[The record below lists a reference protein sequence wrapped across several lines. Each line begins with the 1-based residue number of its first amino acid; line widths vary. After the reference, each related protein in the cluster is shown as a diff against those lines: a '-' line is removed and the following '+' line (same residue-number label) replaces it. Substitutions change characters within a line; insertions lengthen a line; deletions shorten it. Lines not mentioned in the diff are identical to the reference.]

1 MGALINGVWS
11 SGNVGSTT
19 DGRFVRES
27 SQFRHW
33 ITPSGSP
40 GPTGTGGYAAEAGRY
55 HLYVSLACPWAHR
68 TLIARRLLGLE
79 AAISVSVVHWYMGN
93 SGWTFEDGAGVVPD
107 PILSAKYLHQIY
119 TASASNYTGRVTV
132 PILFD
137 KASRS
142 IVNNESPDIL
152 RMLNSAFGGLTAQV
166 IDLYPSSLRNEIDAI
181 NSLVYDHINNGVYK
195 VGFATTQSAYE
206 TAFVSLFD
214 ALDQLEQRLARRRYL
229 CGRQLTEA
237 DIRLFTTLVRF
248 DAVYVGHF
256 KCNRRR
262 LVDYPNLWA
271 YTRDIYQHP
280 EIGPTVNMLH
290 IKRHYFESHSILN
303 PLGIVPMGPD
313 VDFNAPPAGRDDL
326 SDLD

>member
-11 SGNVGSTT
+11 SGNLASTT

-27 SQFRHW
+27 SRFRHW
-33 ITPSGSP
+33 VTPSGCA
-40 GPTGTGGYAAEAGRY
+40 GPTGTGGYGAEVDRY

-68 TLIARRLLGLE
+68 ALIGRRLLGLE

-107 PILSAKYLHQIY
+107 PIFRAKYLHQIY
-119 TASASNYTGRVTV
+119 TASTSDYTGRVTV

-137 KASRS
+137 KVSRS
-142 IVNNESPDIL
+142 IVNNESSDIL
-152 RMLNSAFGGLTAQV
+152 RILNSAFAGLTAQV
-166 IDLYPSSLRNEIDAI
+166 IDLYPPNLRKDIDAV
-181 NSLVYDHINNGVYK
+181 NSLVYDNINNGVYK
-195 VGFATTQSAYE
+195 AGFATTQSAYN
-206 TAFVSLFD
+206 AAVVSLFD

-229 CGRQLTEA
+229 CGRQFTEA

-280 EIGPTVNMLH
+280 GIGPTVNMLH
-290 IKRHYFESHSILN
+290 IKRHYYESHSTIN
-303 PLGIVPMGPD
+303 PLGIVPIGPD
-313 VDFNAPPAGRDDL
+313 IDFNAPPAGREDL

>member
-11 SGNVGSTT
+11 SDNLGSTT
-19 DGRFVRES
+19 DGHFVRQS
-27 SQFRHW
+27 SRFRHW
-33 ITPSGSP
+33 VTPSGSP
-40 GPTGTGGYAAEAGRY
+40 GPTGIGGYAAEVGRY

-68 TLIARRLLGLE
+68 TLIARRILGLE

-107 PILSAKYLHQIY
+107 PILHAKYLHQIY
-119 TASASNYTGRVTV
+119 TASANDYTGRVTV

-137 KASRS
+137 KVSGS
-142 IVNNESPDIL
+142 IVSNESSDIL
-152 RMLNSAFGGLTAQV
+152 RMFNSAFGGLTGPV
-166 IDLYPSSLRNEIDAI
+166 IDLYPSGLRSDIDAV
-181 NSLVYDHINNGVYK
+181 NSLVYDRINNGVYK
-195 VGFATTQSAYE
+195 AGFATTQSAYE
-206 TAFVSLFD
+206 AACVSLFD
-214 ALDQLEQRLARRRYL
+214 ALDQLEQRVARRRYL
-229 CGRQLTEA
+229 CGRQFTEA

-248 DAVYVGHF
+248 DAVYVSHF
-256 KCNRRR
+256 KCNRKR

-290 IKRHYFESHSILN
+290 IKRHYFESHATIN
-303 PLGIVPMGPD
+303 PLGIVPIGPD
-313 VDFNAPPAGRDDL
+313 IDFNAPPAGREDL